1 MQERLVEV
9 IDART
14 VSDRVRKLAEEVAAA
29 YHGEP
34 VTAVCVLK
42 GAFLF
47 FADLVRHLRLPVQVD
62 FLRLSSYQDGT
73 SPQTR
78 PLITKDLDMDV
89 RGAHVLLVD
98 DIADTGRSLEF
109 LKRELEK
116 RQPKSMRI
124 CVFINK
130 QERRE
135 VDLDVDFSG
144 FDLEKGFL
152 VGYGLDYAERHR
164 SLDALYELVLE
175 EDAQA

>member
-1 MQERLVEV
+1 M
-9 IDART
+9 
-14 VSDRVRKLAEEVAAA
+14 SNRVRELAAEITASC
-29 YHGEP
+29 HDEP
-34 VTAVCVLK
+34 VVAVCVLK

-47 FADLVRHLRLPVQVD
+47 FADLVRHIKAPMEVD
-62 FLRLSSYQDGT
+62 FLRLSSYQDQT

-78 PLITKDLDMDV
+78 PRITKDLDVDI
-89 RGAHVLLVD
+89 RGVHVLLVD
-98 DIADTGRSLEF
+98 DIADTGRSLAF
-109 LKRELEK
+109 LKQELES
-116 RQPKSMRI
+116 RGPKSLRT

-135 VDLDVDFSG
+135 VDLTVDFSG

-175 EDAQA
+175 ENAQA